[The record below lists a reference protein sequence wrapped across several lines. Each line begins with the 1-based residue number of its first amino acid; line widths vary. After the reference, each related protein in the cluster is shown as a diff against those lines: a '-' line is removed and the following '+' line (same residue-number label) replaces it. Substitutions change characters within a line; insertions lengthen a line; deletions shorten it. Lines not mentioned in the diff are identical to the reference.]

1 LLPGLG
7 PLRVLVLLSLVLVA
21 GAAAPGPGAQIPD
34 TPAGRRAAEFVS
46 VFNKGD
52 EKAMVAFWKANFT
65 PESLQQRP
73 IEARLQFYRRMRQ
86 DMKTIAL
93 TAVEESTPTAI
104 ALRMNT
110 ESGGVFQF
118 RFEAEAEPPHR
129 LTGMRVESV
138 ERDEPQAAEAKAPAQ
153 PPAASDAEA
162 AAATDEFL
170 RDLASRDEFSG
181 VVLLARNNAAFLEK
195 AYGLANR
202 EFRAPVTIDT
212 RFNLGSI
219 NKIFT
224 KTAIAQLAAAGKL
237 SLTDTIA
244 RHLPHYGAP
253 YAGRVTIQQL
263 LDFSSGMGDIFGSKF
278 DATPKEKLRTLADYL
293 PLFESEPSLKF
304 EPGASHAYSNAGYIV
319 LGLII
324 EAVSG
329 QDYYAYARE
338 HIFRPAG
345 MVDTDSFFVDEIV
358 PNRAVSYT
366 KEGGRL
372 RSAMFEHPGRGSS
385 AGGGY
390 STARDLM
397 RFAAALKAGRLVPP
411 AYASWI
417 LSRDEAAPKA
427 GPQSGPVSGSLGIA
441 GGSPGVNAALEIDA
455 NRGYTVVVL
464 CNADPPCAERA
475 ARKIRSLFPK
485 S

>member
-1 LLPGLG
+1 M
-7 PLRVLVLLSLVLVA
+7 
-21 GAAAPGPGAQIPD
+21 
-34 TPAGRRAAEFVS
+34 
-46 VFNKGD
+46 
-52 EKAMVAFWKANFT
+52 KA
-65 PESLQQRP
+65 
-73 IEARLQFYRRMRQ
+73 
-86 DMKTIAL
+86 IAL
-93 TAVEESTPTAI
+93 SAIEESTPTVI
-104 ALRMNT
+104 ALRMKT
-110 ESGGVFQF
+110 EAGGFFQF
-118 RFEAEAEPPHR
+118 RFEAEADPPYR

-138 ERDEPQAAEAKAPAQ
+138 EPQTAEAKAPAE
-153 PPAASDAEA
+153 PPKASDAEA
-162 AAATDEFL
+162 ATATDEFL

-195 AYGLANR
+195 AYGLADR
-202 EFRAPVTIDT
+202 EFRVPVNIDT
-212 RFNLGSI
+212 KFNLGSI

-224 KTAIAQLAAAGKL
+224 KAAIAQLAAAGKL
-237 SLTDTIA
+237 TLTDTISK
-244 RHLPHYGAP
+244 HLPRYGAP

-263 LDFSSGMGDIFGSKF
+263 LDFSSGMGDIFGAKF

-293 PLFESEPSLKF
+293 PFFEGEPLKF
-304 EPGASHAYSNAGYIV
+304 EPGARHEYSNAGYIV

-329 QDYYAYARE
+329 KDYYAYARD

-345 MVDTDSFFVDEIV
+345 MADTDSFLVDEIV

-417 LSRDEAAPKA
+417 LSRDATLPKA
-427 GPQSGPVSGSLGIA
+427 GQSSERVSGSLGIA
-441 GGSPGVNAALEIDA
+441 GGTSGVNAALEIDA
-455 NRGYTVVVL
+455 DRGVTVVVL
-464 CNADPPCAERA
+464 CNADPPGAEKA
-475 ARKIRSLFPK
+475 LRKIRGLLPRS
-485 S
+485 